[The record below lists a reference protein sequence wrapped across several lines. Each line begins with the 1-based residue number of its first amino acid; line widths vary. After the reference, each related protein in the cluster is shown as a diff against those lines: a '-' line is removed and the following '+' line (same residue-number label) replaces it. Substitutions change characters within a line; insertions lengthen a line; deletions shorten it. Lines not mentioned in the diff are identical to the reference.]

1 MEILFEDGQIAVI
14 VKPAGMA
21 SQLTPR
27 GNDCVTALRAHTG
40 GEIFAVHRLDT
51 PTTGVMVY
59 AKTKKAAAFLSKE
72 MAEGRFQKEYLA
84 LVHGRPEDPSGDM
97 EDWLFKDARNK
108 TYVVTRERKGVKKA
122 ILSYETLQTRA
133 DETFGLLSLV
143 RIRLQTG
150 RTHQIRVQFASRKM
164 PVLGD
169 GKYGAKDNAP
179 FLGLAC
185 CRLTFRHPATGEE
198 MTFTHMP
205 AEFHE
210 KAAGLAD

>member
-1 MEILFEDGQIAVI
+1 
-14 VKPAGMA
+14 
-21 SQLTPR
+21 
-27 GNDCVTALRAHTG
+27 
-40 GEIFAVHRLDT
+40 
-51 PTTGVMVY
+51 
-59 AKTKKAAAFLSKE
+59 

-97 EDWLFKDARNK
+97 EDWIFKDARNK
-108 TYVVTRERKGVKKA
+108 TFVVKRERKGVKKA
-122 ILSYETLQTRA
+122 SLSYETLQTRA
-133 DETFGLLSLV
+133 DETYGTLSLV
-143 RIRLQTG
+143 RIRLHTG

-185 CRLTFRHPATGEE
+185 CRLTFRHPATGEA